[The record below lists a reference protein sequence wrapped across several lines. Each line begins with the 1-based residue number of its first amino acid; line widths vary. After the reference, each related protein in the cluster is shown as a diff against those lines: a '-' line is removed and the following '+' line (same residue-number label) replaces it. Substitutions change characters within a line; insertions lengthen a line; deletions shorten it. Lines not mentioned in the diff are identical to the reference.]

1 LIKHKTTSLV
11 GLPPSMLRR
20 LRAI

>member
-1 LIKHKTTSLV
+1 LV